1 MSISSFNKLGGSAR
15 EILQVSLLLVAKIT
29 SGYCVR
35 DAGEQPTPQAL
46 SLSSTGGHQDPL
58 FSYRSNYFCG
68 EQSGSVSHPLL
79 ALLACPCTGGSRGP
93 ACLPAC
99 RAATLGAS
107 ARRARPQASW
117 PQTRT
122 LRGGKLR
129 ATTGEA
135 MTRAQSTSPL
145 QTPTPAPPPPP
156 CRPYTVHGGGRRLG
170 GGAGDEERGGAS
182 ARRSPLRTHQA
193 QGPPRSWALL
203 LLGCEE
209 WQAPPAG

>member
-15 EILQVSLLLVAKIT
+15 EILEVSLLLVAKIT

-35 DAGEQPTPQAL
+35 GAGEQPTPQAR
-46 SLSSTGGHQDPL
+46 SLSSTGGHRDPVFVPQQL
-58 FSYRSNYFCG
+58 FLWGANRERFPPAPCSART
-68 EQSGSVSHPLL
+68 PLHRWVPG
-79 ALLACPCTGGSRGP
+79 AG
-93 ACLPAC
+93 LPAC
-99 RAATLGAS
+99 WAATLGAS

-117 PQTRT
+117 PQTRR

-129 ATTGEA
+129 ATAGEA

-156 CRPYTVHGGGRRLG
+156 AGPTRCMEEGDVC

-193 QGPPRSWALL
+193 QGPPRSCTPL

>member
-1 MSISSFNKLGGSAR
+1 MPGSSQR
-15 EILQVSLLLVAKIT
+15 P
-29 SGYCVR
+29 R
-35 DAGEQPTPQAL
+35 L
-46 SLSSTGGHQDPL
+46 SLSPRQEATGTPCFRTAAIIFVGSNQGAFPT
-58 FSYRSNYFCG
+58 RSLLC
-68 EQSGSVSHPLL
+68 SHAP
-79 ALLACPCTGGSRGP
+79 APVGPGGRP
-93 ACLPAC
+93 ACLPAY

-117 PQTRT
+117 PQTRR

-129 ATTGEA
+129 ATAGEA

-145 QTPTPAPPPPP
+145 QTPTPAPLPPPAGP
-156 CRPYTVHGGGRRLG
+156 TRCIEEGDVW

-193 QGPPRSWALL
+193 QGPPRSCTPLL
-203 LLGCEE
+203 PGCEE